1 MPIHQVGCVFKEF
14 FVELQSR
21 DSLLT
26 INFLFLFQT
35 FESVDDMFETALNL
49 AGSTKPQDSTTAAY
63 LFKVLLIQREFFSV
77 MSKSKSFIGS
87 GLSMSKIS
95 ENQSDEVSD
104 EQPPLPKISDSQ
116 SGRVLHLLF
125 WLSHYLKYQIDM
137 AKQSLMKAACSK
149 PMYPTLHSIRYVMQD
164 VVFR

>member
-1 MPIHQVGCVFKEF
+1 MLIHQVGCVFEEF
-14 FVELQSR
+14 IVELQPG

-49 AGSTKPQDSTTAAY
+49 ACSPRPQDSTTAAY
-63 LFKVLLIQREFFSV
+63 LFKVLLIQGEFFSV
-77 MSKSKSFIGS
+77 MLKSRSFIGS

-95 ENQSDEVSD
+95 ENQSDEVSH
-104 EQPPLPKISDSQ
+104 EQPPLPKIPDSQ
-116 SGRVLHLLF
+116 SGRVLHLLL

-137 AKQSLMKAACSK
+137 AKQSLMKAACNK
-149 PMYPTLHSIRYVMQD
+149 PLYPTLHSIRYVMQD